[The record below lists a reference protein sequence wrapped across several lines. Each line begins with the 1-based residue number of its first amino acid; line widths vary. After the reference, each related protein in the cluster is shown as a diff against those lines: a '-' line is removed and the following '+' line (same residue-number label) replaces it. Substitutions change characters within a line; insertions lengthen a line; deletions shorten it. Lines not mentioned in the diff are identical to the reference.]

1 MFRFCAGTFVVGIVF
16 GTTLLNAAAPENLRQ
31 SFETLLPGMGAEKIA
46 ESQSAQQQW
55 ENICLNLCKPGK
67 EPGRIEASRLMAE
80 NLGPDTP
87 SGARI
92 WLLRQLEYLGG
103 RESVVAIAAAMDDE
117 DLLVGRAARRALTNN
132 PSAEAS
138 QQLVAKLAR
147 AEDPV
152 FKIGLLNALAYRA
165 DPSTVAAAAK
175 PLNDTNLAVVAAAAR
190 ALGEIGTPEAAANL
204 KKARENSPPQL
215 REVLGNASLRCA
227 ATMVARGQ
235 RHAAQA
241 MYGELQHRGEPESV
255 RLGALDGLFTVA
267 DEHPVAKIC
276 AILRGSDRGAAGVAA
291 AQIAKLNATEVKELA
306 GNLAYLP
313 PASQVLALEALRVR
327 ADKRVLPDVV
337 AIARSKDPKVRI
349 AALRAL
355 SSVGDA
361 SVVPLLLE
369 ALSDGGPT
377 ARAARGSL
385 EALYGEHVD
394 AAIIAAMQTSENIQ
408 RRALLIEILKRRR
421 SVAAVPVLLEESRHS
436 EPHVRTYAM
445 AALSQLAQHDD
456 VPEMVQGVL
465 VADAGS
471 ERDGAE
477 KAVMLLCNRVTDRD
491 ERADPILQVFD
502 TLADEDQKSLLP
514 LLGRIGGK
522 RSLEKIQTA
531 LESKDPDLYG
541 VGVRAMCNWPDGDVA
556 QELLDIFQSSQEET
570 YRLQAMRA
578 FIRVI
583 ALRHE
588 RPNSESLEMLREA
601 MKFCSRDEERNLILS
616 RTTSAEIRSLEAL
629 QFVLPYLK
637 NPATAQQACRA
648 VVGLAHHR
656 YLRRP
661 NQAEFNKALN
671 EVIAVSDDPALVDQ
685 ARRYR
690 SDL

>member
-1 MFRFCAGTFVVGIVF
+1 MFRFCVSGLVVGIVF
-16 GTTLLNAAAPENLRQ
+16 GAAMVNAAEPEDLRH

-55 ENICLNLCKPGK
+55 GNICLNLCKPGK
-67 EPGRIEASRLMAE
+67 ESERIEASRLMAE
-80 NLGPDTP
+80 NLGPDTAP
-87 SGARI
+87 GARV
-92 WLLRQLEYLGG
+92 WLLRQLEFLGD
-103 RESVVAIAAAMDDE
+103 EECVDAVAAALEDE
-117 DLLVGRAARRALTNN
+117 DPLVRRAARRTLTSN
-132 PSAEAS
+132 PSPRAS
-138 QQLVAKLAR
+138 QRLVAQLENV
-147 AEDPV
+147 EDPV

-165 DPSTVAAAAK
+165 DPSTVVAAAK
-175 PLNDTNLAVVAAAAR
+175 TLNDANLEVVAAAAR
-190 ALGEIGTPEAAANL
+190 ALGEIGTSEAAAAL
-204 KKARENSPPQL
+204 KQSRENSSGKVRQA
-215 REVLGNASLRCA
+215 LGNASLRCA
-227 ATMVARGQ
+227 ATMVARGEP
-235 RHAAQA
+235 HAAQA
-241 MYGELQHRGEPESV
+241 IYSELRNPQEPEAV

-267 DEHPVAKIC
+267 DEHPVEKISV
-276 AILRGSDRGAAGVAA
+276 ILRGEDRGAAGVAA
-291 AQIAKLNATEVKELA
+291 AQIAKLDPTELKELA
-306 GNLAYLP
+306 RTLAYLP

-327 ADKRVLPDVV
+327 ADKRVLPEVV
-337 AIARSKDPKVRI
+337 AIAGSQDSKVRI

-369 ALSDGGPT
+369 ALSDGGAT

-385 EALYGEHVD
+385 EALYGERVD
-394 AAIIAAMQTSENIQ
+394 AAIIAAMQAAENIQ
-408 RRALLIEILKRRR
+408 RRALLIEILNRRR
-421 SVAAVPVLLEESRHS
+421 SVVAVPVLLEESRHS
-436 EPHVRTYAM
+436 EPHVRMYAM
-445 AALSQLAQHDD
+445 TALSQLAQHDD
-456 VPEMVQGVL
+456 VPQMVQGVL
-465 VADAGS
+465 VANTGK

-477 KAVMLLCNRVTDRD
+477 KAVMLLCNRVAERD
-491 ERADPILQVFD
+491 QRADPILQVFD
-502 TLADEDQKSLLP
+502 TVSAEDQQSLLP
-514 LLGRIGGK
+514 LLGRIGGP

-541 VGVRAMCNWPDGDVA
+541 VGVRAICNWPDGDVA
-556 QELLDIFQSSQEET
+556 QELLDIFQSSQEES

-583 ALRHE
+583 ALRHD
-588 RPNSESLEMLREA
+588 RPNAESLEMLRQA

-616 RTTSAEIRSLEAL
+616 RTISAEIRSLEAL

-648 VVGLAHHR
+648 IVGLAHHR

-661 NQAEFNKALN
+661 NQAEFDKALG

>member
-1 MFRFCAGTFVVGIVF
+1 VFRFCVSGLVVGIVF
-16 GTTLLNAAAPENLRQ
+16 GAAMVNAAEPEDLRH

-55 ENICLNLCKPGK
+55 GNICLNLCKPGK
-67 EPGRIEASRLMAE
+67 ESERIEASRLMAE
-80 NLGPDTP
+80 NLGPDTAP
-87 SGARI
+87 GARV
-92 WLLRQLEYLGG
+92 WLLRQLEFLGD
-103 RESVVAIAAAMDDE
+103 EECVDAVAAALEDE
-117 DLLVGRAARRALTNN
+117 DPLVRRAARRTLTSN
-132 PSAEAS
+132 PSPRAS
-138 QQLVAKLAR
+138 QRLVAQLENV
-147 AEDPV
+147 EDPV
-152 FKIGLLNALAYRA
+152 FKMGLLNALAYRA
-165 DPSTVAAAAK
+165 DPSTVVAAAK
-175 PLNDTNLAVVAAAAR
+175 TLNDANLEVVAAAAR
-190 ALGEIGTPEAAANL
+190 ALGEIGTSEAAAAL
-204 KKARENSPPQL
+204 KQARENSSGKVRQAL
-215 REVLGNASLRCA
+215 SNASLRCA
-227 ATMVARGQ
+227 ATMVARGEP
-235 RHAAQA
+235 HAAQA
-241 MYGELQHRGEPESV
+241 IYSELRNRQEPEAV

-267 DEHPVAKIC
+267 DEHPVEKISV
-276 AILRGSDRGAAGVAA
+276 ILRGEDRGAAGVAA
-291 AQIAKLNATEVKELA
+291 AQIAKLDPTELKELA
-306 GNLAYLP
+306 RTLAYLP

-327 ADKRVLPDVV
+327 ADKRVLPEVV
-337 AIARSKDPKVRI
+337 AIAGSQDSKVRI

-369 ALSDGGPT
+369 ALSDGGAT

-385 EALYGEHVD
+385 EALYGERAD
-394 AAIIAAMQTSENIQ
+394 AAIIAAMQAAENIQ
-408 RRALLIEILKRRR
+408 RRALLIEILNRRR
-421 SVAAVPVLLEESRHS
+421 SVVAVPVLLEESRHS

-445 AALSQLAQHDD
+445 TALSQLAQHDD
-456 VPEMVQGVL
+456 VPQMVQGVL
-465 VADAGS
+465 VANAGK

-477 KAVMLLCNRVTDRD
+477 KAVMLLCNRVAERD
-491 ERADPILQVFD
+491 QRADPILQVFD
-502 TLADEDQKSLLP
+502 TVSAEDQQSLLP
-514 LLGRIGGK
+514 LLGRIGGP

-541 VGVRAMCNWPDGDVA
+541 VGVRAICNWPDGDVA
-556 QELLDIFQSSQEET
+556 QELLDIFQSSQEES

-583 ALRHE
+583 ALRHD
-588 RPNSESLEMLREA
+588 RPNAESLEMLRQA

-616 RTTSAEIRSLEAL
+616 RTISAEIRSLEAL

-648 VVGLAHHR
+648 IVGLAHHR

-661 NQAEFNKALN
+661 NQAEFDKALG